1 MAQALLDTR
10 LAWLDS
16 RARVALIRDGLRG
29 LEKECLRVDAHGRL
43 SREPHPSALGAA
55 LTHPYITTDYSEA
68 LFEFVTPPYASNW
81 ELLQFLCDIHCF
93 VNRHIGDERLWP
105 QSMPCV
111 VRPDEDVPI
120 ANYGESNLGRLKTI
134 YRRGLGHRYGRAMQ
148 AIAGVHF
155 NYSLPTE
162 FWPEYQAHCRDLRSE
177 MDFRSDHYLRLARN
191 FRRHA
196 WLLIYLFGATPA
208 VCKSFPIQ
216 AEHDLQEFDASTWYR
231 PHGTSLRMSDIG
243 YRNKSQ
249 SGLKISL
256 NSLDEYVSGL
266 ASAVSTPHSDFARI
280 GVNVEGE
287 YRQLNANVLQIENEY
302 YTAVRPK
309 PAQQSAQRVVAAL
322 ASGGVHYIEVR
333 TLDLSTADPVG
344 VNQAQLRFVEA
355 LLIYCLLAESPPI
368 DPRELA
374 EIDARELLVAK
385 QGRRPGIELPVNEV
399 RVPLVDHGLAI
410 VEGVAAVAAL
420 LDDGDDAYS
429 SAVAAQRAVL
439 ADATLTPSAR
449 ILTEMAEREQGF
461 LDYTLEIAAAHRAY
475 FDSLT
480 LPDERTAVFDA
491 LATRSLAEA
500 RELEY
505 TETRPFDEYLAA
517 VTAAV

>member
-68 LFEFVTPPYASNW
+68 LLEFVTPPYGSNW

-93 VNRHIGDERLWP
+93 VNRQIGDERLWP

-120 ANYGESNLGRLKTI
+120 ADYGESNLGRLKTI

-162 FWPEYQAHCRDLRSE
+162 FWPEYQAHCRDSRSE
-177 MDFRSDHYLRLARN
+177 KEFRSDHYLRLARN
-191 FRRHA
+191 YRRHA
-196 WLLIYLFGATPA
+196 WVLIYLFGATPA
-208 VCKSFPIQ
+208 VCKSFPIK
-216 AEHDLQEFDASTWYR
+216 AEHDLETFDASTWYR
-231 PHGTSLRMSDIG
+231 PYGTSLRMSDIG

-249 SGLKISL
+249 AGLKISL
-256 NSLDEYVSGL
+256 NSLGEYVSGL
-266 ASAVSTPHSDFARI
+266 ASAVSTPHPEFARI
-280 GVNVEGE
+280 GVNVDGD

-355 LLIYCLLAESPPI
+355 LLIYCLLAESPAI
-368 DPRELA
+368 DARELA
-374 EIDARELLVAK
+374 EIDARELLVAQ
-385 QGRRPGIELPVNEV
+385 QGRRPGIELPVNDA

-410 VEGVAAVAAL
+410 VEGIAAVAGL
-420 LDDGDDAYS
+420 LDDGDDAYA
-429 SAVAAQRAVL
+429 SAVAAQRAAL

-449 ILTEMAEREQGF
+449 MLAEMAERGQGF
-461 LDYTLEIAAAHRAY
+461 LDYTLGIAEAHRAY

-480 LPDERTAVFDA
+480 VPEQRIAAFDA
-491 LATRSLAEA
+491 LASHSLDEA
-500 RELEY
+500 RELER
-505 TETRPFDEYLAA
+505 TDTRSFDEYLAA
-517 VTAAV
+517 STAAV